1 MLVDIA
7 YPSPRAGRWSAA
19 LALPR
24 GRRRSLGASAALHS
38 RACAC
43 ALRRAR
49 TDGGAASIHAQVT
62 VRRNVLACWSLPE
75 YMGSARTCSPSYRQG
90 GSHTLPTVYGC
101 GGAFSRVEYL
111 EDLNLVSTP
120 TVARSE

>member
-49 TDGGAASIHAQVT
+49 TDGGAASIHAQKS
-62 VRRNVLACWSLPE
+62 RYGGMCLRAGAYRSIWGQP
-75 YMGSARTCSPSYRQG
+75 GHARQAIGRGEATHCLQCMAVGALLVELS
-90 GSHTLPTVYGC
+90 TLRT
-101 GGAFSRVEYL
+101 L
-111 EDLNLVSTP
+111 TW
-120 TVARSE
+120 